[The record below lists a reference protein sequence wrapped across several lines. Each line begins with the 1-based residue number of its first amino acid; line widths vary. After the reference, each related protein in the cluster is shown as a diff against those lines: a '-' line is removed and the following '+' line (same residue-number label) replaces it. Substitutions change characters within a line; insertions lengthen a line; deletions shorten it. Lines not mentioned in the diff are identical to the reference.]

1 MENNN
6 DKNPIP
12 IEISKENINKLVP
25 TLLGKTKECSKN
37 LSDRVKINSIFN
49 EFDAYTHENFQVFI
63 KMSEQRY
70 KSIKSGNHLEQKL
83 LIQKPEYDDISN
95 QIFHNHFYNNN
106 EIEKESKKLL
116 KKMNK
121 KEDNKEISELRKNI
135 IQKTKDFTN
144 KEVLKRERLASAA
157 LERRRKAEIDRLAH
171 RINRRDL
178 IYRPQ
183 SMREKLKKND
193 NMPLIQNEEVKI
205 KSDVDEYIRKKQF
218 FDELMEDDCKNIN
231 NNIADY
237 KDFVKDI
244 ERVQVNKDKNVN
256 LQGTKKD
263 NYGHSFTFLTDGI
276 KLLSY
281 KEEQI
286 VDTKPKHIEEPK
298 IDIFKLMRYTKR
310 GNKKWFKEELKKKSK
325 KRLSAMYRHTK
336 NISKTS
342 HPPSANILNR
352 QTNLISSNTN
362 TNDIKEI
369 ENESD
374 MIDFN
379 NYNNIKKTN
388 TFTEFRNTIKTIKNE
403 AAKSHYLNDNFR
415 KKNDMMNNLF
425 NDKYLP
431 KLEEYEK
438 AIINNNNAQR
448 KSKNMTKNKINEI
461 DEEKTKEELI
471 NKKKDKKKELVQH
484 YLNSFAKKKLTWT
497 KEDFLRE
504 QSKKKEKNALKE
516 TQKYLK
522 EIKEVQQKINKD
534 QTINKCIN
542 IFNEYLVHHNEM
554 MKKRNMIE
562 TSKKNVKKF
571 VNKNLIEQQNK
582 KQEELKKKAEEERI
596 NYLELMDKM
605 RENLEKEEED
615 EDVKLSFKYKLSK
628 GLVQETNLSLNAYND
643 YLELLELAKE
653 RKSKGE
659 YDYSNLVEVEV
670 NKDKNKGKA
679 YNKFLNNVATMKTY
693 VDSSGKIAVKGT
705 QPVTSFGK
713 KLAESVKFIM
723 NKK

>member
-1 MENNN
+1 
-6 DKNPIP
+6 
-12 IEISKENINKLVP
+12 
-25 TLLGKTKECSKN
+25 
-37 LSDRVKINSIFN
+37 
-49 EFDAYTHENFQVFI
+49 
-63 KMSEQRY
+63 
-70 KSIKSGNHLEQKL
+70 
-83 LIQKPEYDDISN
+83 
-95 QIFHNHFYNNN
+95 
-106 EIEKESKKLL
+106 
-116 KKMNK
+116 
-121 KEDNKEISELRKNI
+121 
-135 IQKTKDFTN
+135 
-144 KEVLKRERLASAA
+144 
-157 LERRRKAEIDRLAH
+157 
-171 RINRRDL
+171 
-178 IYRPQ
+178 
-183 SMREKLKKND
+183 
-193 NMPLIQNEEVKI
+193 
-205 KSDVDEYIRKKQF
+205 
-218 FDELMEDDCKNIN
+218 
-231 NNIADY
+231 
-237 KDFVKDI
+237 
-244 ERVQVNKDKNVN
+244 
-256 LQGTKKD
+256 
-263 NYGHSFTFLTDGI
+263 
-276 KLLSY
+276 
-281 KEEQI
+281 
-286 VDTKPKHIEEPK
+286 
-298 IDIFKLMRYTKR
+298 
-310 GNKKWFKEELKKKSK
+310 
-325 KRLSAMYRHTK
+325 
-336 NISKTS
+336 
-342 HPPSANILNR
+342 
-352 QTNLISSNTN
+352 
-362 TNDIKEI
+362 
-369 ENESD
+369 

-403 AAKSHYLNDNFR
+403 AAKSYYLNDNFR
-415 KKNDMMNNLF
+415 KKNYMMNNLF

-461 DEEKTKEELI
+461 DEEKNKEELI

-605 RENLEKEEED
+605 RENLEKEEDD
-615 EDVKLSFKYKLSK
+615 EDYKLSFKYKLCK
-628 GLVQETNLSLNAYND
+628 GLVKETNLGQNAYND

-653 RKSKGE
+653 RQSKGI
-659 YDYSNLVEVEV
+659 YDYSNLVEK
-670 NKDKNKGKA
+670 NKDKKQSNA
-679 YNKFLNNVATMKTY
+679 YNKFLNNVAQMKTY
-693 VDSSGKIAVKGT
+693 VDSSGKIAVKGA
-705 QPVTSFGK
+705 QPTTNFGR
-713 KLAESVKFIM
+713 KLAESVRNLM